1 MTKIQTPGHSK
12 IRSVVDKKV
21 NEQRRLRRNNYSS
34 KEKYKCGLLEDKWR
48 KVILD
53 EISYVQSHKKS
64 MILRPRTKIEF
75 ISPEN
80 ICALKRTFSVDKWGK
95 RLIRKE
101 GNNVDSCLILL

>member
-1 MTKIQTPGHSK
+1 MRPPGRQVK
-12 IRSVVDKKV
+12 
-21 NEQRRLRRNNYSS
+21 
-34 KEKYKCGLLEDKWR
+34 

-53 EISYVQSHKKS
+53 KEISYVQSHKKS

-80 ICALKRTFSVDKWGK
+80 ICALERTFSVDEWGK